1 MDRSFLSHAGVISA
15 SRGFVCIRPL
25 TYESAAE
32 VPFLVSLFRGR
43 SGGLEN
49 TVFALLGPDAKTRLC
64 RTGRGPRFAF
74 ASPESMASGMKEILK
89 KYPDTRPFDRP
100 LPLLPNVRLGLN
112 VSSCDSTPLA
122 IVYSPDPTTRTR
134 LQQQLAR
141 LAWKP
146 DHVGQVQYCVATR
159 AQELKPLGGKAPRPG
174 ILVVQP
180 GIYGDRG
187 QLISAVDLAAQP
199 DELANAIDFGLLA
212 SEFQAKNMRFHV
224 SRGQQLGVNWKTAI
238 PVTDPGGRRRG
249 RRRPGN

>member
-1 MDRSFLSHAGVISA
+1 MDRSFLSHAGVVAA
-15 SRGFVCIRPL
+15 SRDFVCIRPL

-32 VPFLVSLFRGR
+32 APFLESLFRGR
-43 SGGLEN
+43 SDGLEN
-49 TVFALLGPDAKTRLC
+49 TVFAMLGPDGKTRLC
-64 RTGRGPRFAF
+64 RTGRSPRFAF
-74 ASPESMASGMKEILK
+74 ASPNSMATAMKEILK
-89 KYPDTRPFDRP
+89 KYPNTRPFDQP

-122 IVYSPDPTTRTR
+122 IVYSPDQATRTR
-134 LQQQLAR
+134 LQQQLAK

-146 DHVGQVQYCVATR
+146 DHVGQVQYCMATR
-159 AQELKPLGGKAPRPG
+159 PEDLKPLGGKAPRPG

-187 QLISAVDLAAQP
+187 QLISAVDLTAQP

-238 PVTDPGGRRRG
+238 PVTDSGGRRRG